1 MKRIFSMKRLIQMR
15 AFFAFTFIFIHL
27 IGAAQ
32 IRTKRIKYHTDVF
45 LYGASVYPEIQTKE
59 EQIKMLD
66 LFQKAGYTSLRL
78 GESAWGNLEPASGK
92 FNFGWLRF
100 FLDEMHKR
108 GIKAILGTCSYIPPQ
123 WLVANHPEALWQYED
138 GHYAHPMGRHSMSRN
153 HPLFRKEL
161 EKFLIAY
168 ATAFK
173 DHPAVIGWQLD
184 NEIEH
189 NINFRVDYNA
199 VNKKSWT
206 EWLHKTYKTT
216 DELNRRLGLKAWGLQ
231 TDAIKNIWMPS
242 KSNDG
247 DLPILRLTMLHF
259 QKDDI
264 MEYFRWQKAIL
275 QRVGIEDW
283 ITTDWIM
290 INHTI
295 ADEPEKTNP
304 IDISGINQYQP
315 TNNDP
320 KYWAYQAFMNDLH
333 RSVNG
338 NGKFLVTETR
348 IGVTGSE
355 KIWTPAPSHQQFMTW
370 MMQPAAF
377 GASGLM
383 HWSANRYTGGHWPHW
398 GGILDWSENPEPDF
412 QWTTEIAAFY
422 KKWGKTLISEPVKST
437 AAVLTDFDQRATLR
451 IYTHTPSAI
460 SSDLLT
466 EAFDAFHR
474 NGIGVDAL
482 NTVTAAD
489 YENLKKYQIL
499 VIASAVCL
507 DEQKLLPALTKF
519 VQNGGLL
526 IVTPFTGYQTWDGLF
541 KKTGF
546 AAGLNDLTGTAVQTV
561 RLLQEGGTGQT
572 TVTWKVWSKGS
583 SVVGMEGFTEILN
596 VKGSAQ
602 VIASFVT
609 NEEVMNG
616 KAAATQ
622 NKVGNGSVIKL
633 GFWPANDGFAQ
644 LVHHLA
650 GNINPYLRE
659 PLEYGVQ
666 SVPRADNSLF
676 LVNTLNKKTSVTLAR
691 RMNDRITGAAREAS
705 FQLQPFETLW
715 LE

>member
-1 MKRIFSMKRLIQMR
+1 MKIPSIAITYHSEHGHTKQAAVMLQRFLEAKELLVHNVPVEEAETHWQQLHNADAIIFGCPTLFGNVSATFK
-15 AFFAFTFIFIHL
+15 AFMEKTGAFWYKQL
-27 IGAAQ
+27 WKDKLAAGF
-32 IRTKRIKYHTDVF
+32 TVSSTVSGDKLHT
-45 LYGASVYPEIQTKE
+45 
-59 EQIKMLD
+59 
-66 LFQKAGYTSLRL
+66 
-78 GESAWGNLEPASGK
+78 
-92 FNFGWLRF
+92 LRF

-422 KKWGKTLISEPVKST
+422 KKWGKKLISEPVKST

-596 VKGSAQ
+596 VKGSILHPKHLLLPSLILPFH
-602 VIASFVT
+602 IA
-609 NEEVMNG
+609 
-616 KAAATQ
+616 
-622 NKVGNGSVIKL
+622 
-633 GFWPANDGFAQ
+633 
-644 LVHHLA
+644 
-650 GNINPYLRE
+650 
-659 PLEYGVQ
+659 
-666 SVPRADNSLF
+666 
-676 LVNTLNKKTSVTLAR
+676 
-691 RMNDRITGAAREAS
+691 
-705 FQLQPFETLW
+705 PFEYMQT
-715 LE
+715 